1 MQIDLNCDCGE
12 SYGRWELGDDAAMF
26 RYVSSANVACGAH
39 AGDPDVM
46 RQTVRQAKAAG
57 VSVGAHPGF
66 PDLLGF
72 GRRVVQ
78 MSPDEVF
85 NSVLAQ
91 IGALY
96 AIAKVEGVTLA
107 HVKAHGALYN
117 YAAVNPPVAQAI
129 ADATAAFDKQLIF
142 VALAGSPLVAAGQK
156 AGLRVAQEAFADRA
170 YEADGA
176 LRNRKLAG
184 AMIEDNALALAQV
197 IRMVKEGYT
206 LSHDGQRV
214 AIQADT
220 ICLHGDTRG
229 AAARA
234 QFLRNGLEQAGIAVK
249 VQSRK

>member
-96 AIAKVEGVTLA
+96 AIAKVEGVALA

-117 YAAVNPPVAQAI
+117 YAAVNPSIAQAI
-129 ADATAAFDKQLIF
+129 ADATAAFDKRLIF
-142 VALAGSPLVAAGQK
+142 VALAGSPLVTAGQK
-156 AGLRVAQEAFADRA
+156 AGLHVAQEAFADRA
-170 YEADGA
+170 YEADGS

-197 IRMVKEGYT
+197 IRMVKEGHT

-220 ICLHGDTRG
+220 ICLHGDTPG

-234 QFLRNGLEQAGIAVK
+234 QFLRNGLEQAGIAIK
-249 VQSRK
+249 VLSEK

>member
-26 RYVSSANVACGAH
+26 HYVSSANVACGAH

-129 ADATAAFDKQLIF
+129 ADANPN
-142 VALAGSPLVAAGQK
+142 SPLAHLLPQFKRWYSQSGTTRLLAEGVFNK
-156 AGLRVAQEAFADRA
+156 VLPIFRA
-170 YEADGA
+170 P
-176 LRNRKLAG
+176 
-184 AMIEDNALALAQV
+184 
-197 IRMVKEGYT
+197 
-206 LSHDGQRV
+206 
-214 AIQADT
+214 
-220 ICLHGDTRG
+220 
-229 AAARA
+229 
-234 QFLRNGLEQAGIAVK
+234 
-249 VQSRK
+249 